1 MLLMRRPLPSQR
13 AYAQF
18 GMLLGALP
26 PAIIF
31 ARIFGYGFTQSSGGG
46 AFLFILCLIMNIVC
60 CLAGRS
66 MGAKLGRTL
75 DTMERQSWSRMI
87 LMLPLIGTAW
97 GSITGGAGGLVFFGL
112 GAIFGAACAVPV
124 GMLAFTLF
132 TPLHRLLARGG
143 MIDARHFWPL
153 ACGVTMTISA
163 LILGM

>member
-1 MLLMRRPLPSQR
+1 MQLMRRPLPSQR
-13 AYAQF
+13 TYAQF

-26 PAIIF
+26 PAAIF
-31 ARIFGYGFTQSSGGG
+31 IRAVGYGFTQPF
-46 AFLFILCLIMNIVC
+46 ANDTVVFIMCLLMNIVC
-60 CLAGRS
+60 CITGRR
-66 MGAKLGRTL
+66 MGSKLGRTL
-75 DTMERQSWSRMI
+75 DTMERLSWSKM
-87 LMLPLIGTAW
+87 LLLLPLMGAAW
-97 GSITGGAGGLVFFGL
+97 GCVAGAAGGVVFFFI
-112 GAIFGAACAVPV
+112 GALFGIACAVPV